1 MFILSQPYW
10 CLQTKK
16 LFNKSCQVICTYEG
30 NAMQT
35 TKYGIIWSENVHFV
49 TNLPVPLTGMGG
61 LYPRVRDFFKYVFR
75 WEPTTTCRFFCLFVC
90 CHQFLL
96 LQLRL

>member
-1 MFILSQPYW
+1 MESFGHKMFISSQPYW

-16 LFNKSCQVICTYEG
+16 LFNKSCQVICIYEG

-49 TNLPVPLTGMGG
+49 TNLTVTGTGG
-61 LYPRVRDFFKYVFR
+61 LYPR
-75 WEPTTTCRFFCLFVC
+75 
-90 CHQFLL
+90 
-96 LQLRL
+96 LREFYIVLW